1 MAQVCCG
8 GTVTRREPNANDDR
22 EFQILV
28 KPRGEAGD
36 GKHGFNL
43 REAMNLEGD
52 ENKELYE
59 AIQVF
64 KCLY

>member
-1 MAQVCCG
+1 M
-8 GTVTRREPNANDDR
+8 TRREPNANDDR

-36 GKHGFNL
+36 GKRRFNL